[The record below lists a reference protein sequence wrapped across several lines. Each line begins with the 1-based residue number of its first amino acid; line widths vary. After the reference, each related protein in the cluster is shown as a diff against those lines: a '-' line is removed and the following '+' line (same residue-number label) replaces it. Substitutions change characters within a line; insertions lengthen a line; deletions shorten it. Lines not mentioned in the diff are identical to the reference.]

1 MKKILLI
8 VAAIA
13 FLASCSTLKS
23 IEKEDRKVYTD
34 FADYRPYL
42 EIGFLITPNLY
53 SGEFESIGE
62 LAIHIVPAIKLFPE
76 DGEQYD
82 YRGKYYNYEEIK
94 RQDVIDIAV
103 KEAISRGADAIAN
116 FNITANKISKAD
128 GLGTVCIGREYYIT
142 GFCIKRK

>member
-8 VAAIA
+8 FAAIA
-13 FLASCSTLKS
+13 MLTGCATLK
-23 IEKEDRKVYTD
+23 KEDRKVYTD

-82 YRGKYYNYEEIK
+82 YRGKYYDYEEIK

-103 KEAISRGADAIAN
+103 KEAINRGADAIAN
-116 FNITANKISKAD
+116 FNITANEISKGD